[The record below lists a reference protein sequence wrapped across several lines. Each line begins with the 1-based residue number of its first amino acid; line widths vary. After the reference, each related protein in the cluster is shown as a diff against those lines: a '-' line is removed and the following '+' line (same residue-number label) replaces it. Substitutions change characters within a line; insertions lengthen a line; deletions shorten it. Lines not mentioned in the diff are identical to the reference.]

1 ELPVWHCGGGGD
13 CGYQFDWKSRG
24 IRWALC
30 NWISADFD
38 GAVQGRVVA
47 GECGLGSERNGG
59 ANGAGASGGSAV
71 VNDAGADQGSA
82 AEAFA
87 GRDRVAYLPRLGS
100 SPTPTRQERV
110 GVRTGP
116 SQRDFSFNLLYSA
129 LKRWAK
135 LGRPS

>member
-1 ELPVWHCGGGGD
+1 MAYRGAGVCRCAGIEYGGVFDIGGAGDRLDQRGGAGRLLDDGTVLGNADELPVWHCGGGGD

-59 ANGAGASGGSAV
+59 A
-71 VNDAGADQGSA
+71 
-82 AEAFA
+82 
-87 GRDRVAYLPRLGS
+87 
-100 SPTPTRQERV
+100 
-110 GVRTGP
+110 
-116 SQRDFSFNLLYSA
+116 
-129 LKRWAK
+129 
-135 LGRPS
+135 